1 MTEEDEQAERSGTQS
16 EEPAFKGLTL
26 PQSERAAQ
34 RGSAVTVGVFDGV
47 HRGHVHLANV
57 LMARARAGGSGG
69 LGSVVVTFRNHPLS
83 VLRPDFEPKYL
94 CSVKNRIEM
103 LTATGV
109 DAVVDVEF
117 NAKLAELPAA
127 EFVQLLCD
135 RLNMKALVIGPDFAL
150 GRGREGDIAFLT
162 AMGKEAGFEVEVV
175 EPLDDG
181 GVRVDSTR
189 VRKALFVGDVS
200 GAAHLLGRNFTLTG
214 TVVKGVGRGG
224 PLGFPTANLQTPE
237 GLAVPGNGIY
247 AVWAHVPGDLDGPDA
262 GEPRRLACA
271 TSIGVNPTFEGSERT
286 VEAFVL
292 GYDGDLY
299 GSQLTLEFVQ
309 RLRDEERFDSVEGLQ
324 QQVDRDVAQA
334 RAILSAEHQAGAKRA
349 I

>member
-1 MTEEDEQAERSGTQS
+1 MTEEHVERSGET
-16 EEPAFKGLTL
+16 AFKGLTL
-26 PQSERAAQ
+26 PPGQLAAE
-34 RGSAVTVGVFDGV
+34 RGSVITVGVFDGV

-57 LMARARAGGSGG
+57 LMAHARSGG
-69 LGSVVVTFRNHPLS
+69 LRSVVVTFRNHPLS

-94 CSVKNRIEM
+94 SPVDSRIEM
-103 LTATGV
+103 LAATGV
-109 DAVVDVEF
+109 DAVIDVEF
-117 NAKLAELPAA
+117 DAKLAELPAA
-127 EFVQLLCD
+127 EFVRLLCD

-150 GRGREGDIAFLT
+150 GRGREGDIAFLR

-189 VRKALFVGDVS
+189 VRKALSDGDVS
-200 GAAHLLGRNFTLTG
+200 KASHLLGRNFTLTG

-224 PLGFPTANLQTPE
+224 PLGFPTANLQSPK

-247 AVWAHVPGDLDGPDA
+247 AVWAHVPGDFDGPDS
-262 GEPRRLACA
+262 EETRHLACA
-271 TSIGVNPTFEGSERT
+271 TSIGVNPTFEGTERT

-292 GYDGDLY
+292 DYDGDLY

-309 RLRDEERFDSVEGLQ
+309 RLRDEERFDSVEALQ
-324 QQVDRDVAQA
+324 RQVDRDVAQT
-334 RAILSAEHQAGAKRA
+334 RAILGAERKTGANRA